1 MCRQLSVFFLFL
13 IRTIF
18 LIHNFAASHYK
29 RIINQNQILMKKIT
43 LAIAAVIIGFVMASC
58 GNSVSPK
65 ETILKATEDFFAQA
79 KTNLQTINNAED
91 FLAFVNNFA
100 QEKDTF
106 IQNVFADYMDEEG
119 NLKGFTEEEL
129 TDLQTQLG
137 DMASAFNKEEAL
149 KAAEFITPLVEN
161 YENAVN
167 ALYDAIGNAD
177 EETFHQLV
185 ENFEDAE
192 AGLSVFAAYDNVLP
206 ELQERAQAAQMK
218 LDEVI
223 KAMETAGE

>member
-13 IRTIF
+13 ILTIF
-18 LIHNFAASHYK
+18 LIHNFAASNYK
-29 RIINQNQILMKKIT
+29 PIINQNQIIMKKIT
-43 LAIAAVIIGFVMASC
+43 LAIAAVVISFVMASC

>member
-1 MCRQLSVFFLFL
+1 MSVFFAFL
-13 IRTIF
+13 ILAIF
-18 LIHNFAASHYK
+18 IIHNFAASNYK
-29 RIINQNQILMKKIT
+29 QFINQNQIIMKKIT
-43 LAIAAVIIGFVMASC
+43 LAIAAVVIGFVMASC

-79 KTNLQTINNAED
+79 KTNLQVIDNAED
-91 FLAFVNNFA
+91 FLAFVDNFA
-100 QEKDTF
+100 QEKDAF
-106 IQNVFADYMDEEG
+106 IQDVFADYMDEEG
-119 NLKGFTEEEL
+119 NLKGFTEEEI

-137 DMASAFNKEEAL
+137 DMASAYNNEEAL

-167 ALYDAIGNAD
+167 ALYDAVGNVD

-185 ENFEDAE
+185 ENFEAAE
-192 AGLSVFAAYDNVLP
+192 SDLSVFAAYDNVLP
-206 ELQERAQAAQMK
+206 ELQERAQAAEMK

-223 KAMETAGE
+223 KAMGAAGE

>member
-1 MCRQLSVFFLFL
+1 MSVFFLFL
-13 IRTIF
+13 ILTIF
-18 LIHNFAASHYK
+18 LIHNFAASNYK
-29 RIINQNQILMKKIT
+29 QFINQNQIIMKKIT
-43 LAIAAVIIGFVMASC
+43 LAIAAVVIGFVMASC

-137 DMASAFNKEEAL
+137 DMASAFNQEEAL

-223 KAMETAGE
+223 KAMEAAGE

>member
-1 MCRQLSVFFLFL
+1 
-13 IRTIF
+13 
-18 LIHNFAASHYK
+18 
-29 RIINQNQILMKKIT
+29 MKKIT
-43 LAIAAVIIGFVMASC
+43 LAIAAVVIGFVMASC

-65 ETILKATEDFFAQA
+65 ETIIKATEDFFAQA
-79 KTNLQTINNAED
+79 KTNLQVIDNAED
-91 FLAFVNNFA
+91 FLAFVDNFA

-119 NLKGFTEEEL
+119 NLKGFTEEEI

-137 DMASAFNKEEAL
+137 DMASAYNNEEAL

-167 ALYDAIGNAD
+167 ALYDAVGNVD

-185 ENFEDAE
+185 ENFEAAE
-192 AGLSVFAAYDNVLP
+192 SDLSVFAAYDNVLP
-206 ELQERAQAAQMK
+206 ELQERAQAAEMK

-223 KAMETAGE
+223 KAMGAAGE

>member
-1 MCRQLSVFFLFL
+1 
-13 IRTIF
+13 
-18 LIHNFAASHYK
+18 
-29 RIINQNQILMKKIT
+29 MKKIT
-43 LAIAAVIIGFVMASC
+43 LAIAAVVIGFVMASC

-79 KTNLQTINNAED
+79 KTNLQVIDNAED
-91 FLAFVNNFA
+91 FLAFVDNFA
-100 QEKDTF
+100 QEKDAF
-106 IQNVFADYMDEEG
+106 IQDVFADYIDEEG
-119 NLKGFTEEEL
+119 NLKGFTEEEI

-137 DMASAFNKEEAL
+137 DMASAYNNEEAL

-167 ALYDAIGNAD
+167 ALYDAVGNVD

-185 ENFEDAE
+185 ENFEAAE
-192 AGLSVFAAYDNVLP
+192 SDLSVFAAYDNVLP
-206 ELQERAQAAQMK
+206 ELQERAQAAEMK

-223 KAMETAGE
+223 KAMGAAGE

>member
-1 MCRQLSVFFLFL
+1 
-13 IRTIF
+13 
-18 LIHNFAASHYK
+18 
-29 RIINQNQILMKKIT
+29 MKKIT
-43 LAIAAVIIGFVMASC
+43 LAIAAVVIGFVMASC

-65 ETILKATEDFFAQA
+65 ETILKATEDFFTQA
-79 KTNLQTINNAED
+79 KTNLQAIDNAED

-100 QEKDTF
+100 QEKDAF

-137 DMASAFNKEEAL
+137 DMATAFNKEEAL

-167 ALYDAIGNAD
+167 ALYDAIGNVD

-192 AGLSVFAAYDNVLP
+192 AALSVFAAYDNVLP
-206 ELQERAQAAQMK
+206 ELQERAQAAEMK
-218 LDEVI
+218 LNEVI
-223 KAMETAGE
+223 KAMEAAGE

>member
-1 MCRQLSVFFLFL
+1 MSVFFAFL
-13 IRTIF
+13 ILTIF
-18 LIHNFAASHYK
+18 LIHNFAASNYEQ
-29 RIINQNQILMKKIT
+29 IINQNQIIMKKIT
-43 LAIAAVIIGFVMASC
+43 LAIAAVVIGFVMASC

-65 ETILKATEDFFAQA
+65 ETILKATEDFFTQA
-79 KTNLQTINNAED
+79 KTDLQTIDNAED

-100 QEKDTF
+100 QEKDVF

-137 DMASAFNKEEAL
+137 DMATAFNKEEAL

-167 ALYDAIGNAD
+167 ALYDAFGNVD
-177 EETFHQLV
+177 EETFHQLI

-192 AGLSVFAAYDNVLP
+192 AGLRVFEAYDNVLP

-223 KAMETAGE
+223 KAMEAAEE

>member
-1 MCRQLSVFFLFL
+1 
-13 IRTIF
+13 
-18 LIHNFAASHYK
+18 
-29 RIINQNQILMKKIT
+29 MKKIT
-43 LAIAAVIIGFVMASC
+43 LAIAAVVIGFVMASC

-79 KTNLQTINNAED
+79 KTNLQVIDNAED
-91 FLAFVNNFA
+91 FLAFVDNFA
-100 QEKDTF
+100 QEKDAF
-106 IQNVFADYMDEEG
+106 IQDVFADYMDEEG
-119 NLKGFTEEEL
+119 NLKGFTEEEI

-137 DMASAFNKEEAL
+137 DMASAYNNEEAL

-167 ALYDAIGNAD
+167 ALYDAVGNVD

-185 ENFEDAE
+185 ENFEAAE
-192 AGLSVFAAYDNVLP
+192 SDLSVFAAYDNVLP
-206 ELQERAQAAQMK
+206 ELQERAQAAEMK

-223 KAMETAGE
+223 KAMGAAGE

>member
-1 MCRQLSVFFLFL
+1 MSVFFAFL
-13 IRTIF
+13 ILAIF
-18 LIHNFAASHYK
+18 IIHNFAASNYK
-29 RIINQNQILMKKIT
+29 QFINQNQIIMKKIT
-43 LAIAAVIIGFVMASC
+43 LAIAAVVIGFVMASC

-65 ETILKATEDFFAQA
+65 ETIIKATEDFFAQA
-79 KTNLQTINNAED
+79 KTNLQVIDNAED
-91 FLAFVNNFA
+91 FLAFVDNFA

-119 NLKGFTEEEL
+119 NLKGFTEEEI

-137 DMASAFNKEEAL
+137 DMASAYNNEEAL

-167 ALYDAIGNAD
+167 ALYDAVGNVD

-185 ENFEDAE
+185 ENFEAAE
-192 AGLSVFAAYDNVLP
+192 SDLSVFAAYDNVLP
-206 ELQERAQAAQMK
+206 ELQERAQAAEMK

-223 KAMETAGE
+223 KAMGAAGE

>member
-1 MCRQLSVFFLFL
+1 MSVFFAFL
-13 IRTIF
+13 ILAIF
-18 LIHNFAASHYK
+18 IIHNFAASNYK
-29 RIINQNQILMKKIT
+29 QFINQNQIIMKKIT
-43 LAIAAVIIGFVMASC
+43 LAIAAVVIGFVMASC

-79 KTNLQTINNAED
+79 KTNLQVIDNAED
-91 FLAFVNNFA
+91 FLAFVDNFA
-100 QEKDTF
+100 QEKDAF
-106 IQNVFADYMDEEG
+106 IQDVFADYIDEEG
-119 NLKGFTEEEL
+119 NLKGFTEEEI

-137 DMASAFNKEEAL
+137 DMASAYNNEEAL

-167 ALYDAIGNAD
+167 ALYDAVGNVD

-185 ENFEDAE
+185 ENFEAAE
-192 AGLSVFAAYDNVLP
+192 SDLSVFAAYDNVLP
-206 ELQERAQAAQMK
+206 ELQERAQAAEMK

-223 KAMETAGE
+223 KAMGAAGE

>member
-1 MCRQLSVFFLFL
+1 
-13 IRTIF
+13 
-18 LIHNFAASHYK
+18 
-29 RIINQNQILMKKIT
+29 MKKIT
-43 LAIAAVIIGFVMASC
+43 LAIAAVVIGFVMASC

-149 KAAEFITPLVEN
+149 
-161 YENAVN
+161 
-167 ALYDAIGNAD
+167 
-177 EETFHQLV
+177 
-185 ENFEDAE
+185 
-192 AGLSVFAAYDNVLP
+192 
-206 ELQERAQAAQMK
+206 
-218 LDEVI
+218 
-223 KAMETAGE
+223 

>member
-1 MCRQLSVFFLFL
+1 LSVFFAFL
-13 IRTIF
+13 LLTIF
-18 LIHNFAASHYK
+18 LIHNFAASYYK
-29 RIINQNQILMKKIT
+29 LIINQNQIIMKKIT
-43 LAIAAVIIGFVMASC
+43 LAIAAVVIGFVMASC

-65 ETILKATEDFFAQA
+65 ETILKATEDFFTQA
-79 KTNLQTINNAED
+79 KTNLQAIDNAED

-100 QEKDTF
+100 QEKDAF

-137 DMASAFNKEEAL
+137 DMATAFNKEEAL

-167 ALYDAIGNAD
+167 ALYDAIGNVD